1 MLYDYSD
8 AYILVSR
15 TITITALAAGG
26 GNHGKNV
33 TFKTCPP
40 FNDSISKINN
50 TEVDNAID
58 IYIVMLMCNV
68 IEYGNN
74 YYRDEL
80 SLSTGNDT
88 IVDFSGVNHFSQSFK
103 YKKKHKM
110 CNRC

>member
-1 MLYDYSD
+1 M
-8 AYILVSR
+8 IR
-15 TITITALAAGG
+15 E
-26 GNHGKNV
+26 
-33 TFKTCPP
+33 
-40 FNDSISKINN
+40 INN

-74 YYRDEL
+74 YYRDEP

-103 YKKKHKM
+103 YNKNHKM